1 MGNFA
6 YFRVTGCCKRWWG
19 SETRERPSTDTILP
33 GDCSAYEEDVVVVGE
48 VFVRVAS
55 EAAAAESSRNSRSSA
70 GGMA

>member
-1 MGNFA
+1 MGNLA
-6 YFRVTGCCKRWWG
+6 YFPVTGCRKRWWG

-33 GDCSAYEEDVVVVGE
+33 GDCSAYEEDVVVGE

-55 EAAAAESSRNSRSSA
+55 EAVAAESSRNSRSSA

>member
-1 MGNFA
+1 LMGNLA
-6 YFRVTGCCKRWWG
+6 YFRVTGCRKRWWG

-33 GDCSAYEEDVVVVGE
+33 GDCSAYEEVVVGE

-55 EAAAAESSRNSRSSA
+55 EAVAAESSRNSRSSA